1 MDEAWLSWHRINEIS
16 AGKKIILFGRG
27 YQVSKTCPYLS
38 GRVSCIVDNSPY
50 EWEQVRECGLVVR
63 NPVLLDDLNWD
74 EHFVIITTAHFTEVS
89 EQLCSL
95 GMIPG
100 RHFCISPVLENYYA
114 QVEVNQHEATLYL
127 TCSDQYLKGEQERG
141 GGLYRF
147 DIPSCTLTK
156 LIDGTCHGI
165 VEGEGCF
172 YLIDDQIGGIR
183 LLDSE
188 FVPLGHWDLPVGC
201 RPHGI
206 AYCPKRRWLFVALSE
221 FDVIAI
227 LDAQTMDAGYRP
239 LYEIELSGKRRRMGT
254 SQHHINDLLVFEDS
268 LYASMFSFSGN
279 WKIGIFDGGILEFDI
294 STRELFMPVVTGLWM
309 PHTPTIIES
318 KLWYTDSMRGKVYC
332 GTEELLIE
340 FNGFVRGIAYD
351 GRFHYVGQ
359 SLHRYPDRLR
369 KITHNVSLDTGV
381 FMVDKESYMTKFF
394 PTPRLTDI
402 NTILIPSVEK
412 TYG

>member
-1 MDEAWLSWHRINEIS
+1 
-16 AGKKIILFGRG
+16 
-27 YQVSKTCPYLS
+27 
-38 GRVSCIVDNSPY
+38 
-50 EWEQVRECGLVVR
+50 
-63 NPVLLDDLNWD
+63 
-74 EHFVIITTAHFTEVS
+74 
-89 EQLCSL
+89 
-95 GMIPG
+95 
-100 RHFCISPVLENYYA
+100 
-114 QVEVNQHEATLYL
+114 
-127 TCSDQYLKGEQERG
+127 
-141 GGLYRF
+141 
-147 DIPSCTLTK
+147 
-156 LIDGTCHGI
+156 
-165 VEGEGCF
+165 
-172 YLIDDQIGGIR
+172 
-183 LLDSE
+183 
-188 FVPLGHWDLPVGC
+188 
-201 RPHGI
+201 
-206 AYCPKRRWLFVALSE
+206 
-221 FDVIAI
+221 
-227 LDAQTMDAGYRP
+227 
-239 LYEIELSGKRRRMGT
+239 MGT